1 MNWKYI
7 VLIVL
12 AVVVI
17 TTQFL
22 VDKSNVSSYV
32 SVEKFEQF
40 AKVDDSL
47 RVVLQ
52 NNCYD
57 CHSNH
62 TNYPWYSSIGVVNLF
77 LSHHIEE
84 GKEHLNFS
92 DWEGYALK
100 KQLHKIEEIY
110 DEVEED
116 EMPLKMY
123 RLTHGALDPTSKQ
136 IILNWSQQ

>member
-1 MNWKYI
+1 MNWKSI
-7 VLIVL
+7 VFIVL
-12 AVVVI
+12 ALIIVVA
-17 TTQFL
+17 QFL
-22 VDKSNVSSYV
+22 VDKSNVSSYE

-40 AKVDDSL
+40 TNVDTNL
-47 RVVLQ
+47 KKVLQ

-92 DWEGYALK
+92 DWENYASK
-100 KQLHKIEEIY
+100 KQLHKIEEIFE
-110 DEVEED
+110 EVEEN
-116 EMPLKMY
+116 EMPIKLYK
-123 RLTHGALDPTSKQ
+123 LTHGALTPEAKQ
-136 IILNWSQQ
+136 AIVNWSKK

>member
-17 TTQFL
+17 ITQFL
-22 VDKSNVSSYV
+22 VDKSNVSSYE

-62 TNYPWYSSIGVVNLF
+62 TNYPW
-77 LSHHIEE
+77 
-84 GKEHLNFS
+84 
-92 DWEGYALK
+92 
-100 KQLHKIEEIY
+100 
-110 DEVEED
+110 
-116 EMPLKMY
+116 
-123 RLTHGALDPTSKQ
+123 
-136 IILNWSQQ
+136 